1 MSLVTF
7 LLAGAAF
14 WVVCALASAAWLLLD
29 TGDYPTC
36 EYEDDVPVGRE
47 VRR

>member
-1 MSLVTF
+1 MSLETF

-36 EYEDDVPVGRE
+36 DYEDDVPVSEAKR
-47 VRR
+47 